1 MPYPQFFSAIML
13 VALLSCQLSFSADD
27 SRINLSYSFD
37 HISYAGPM
45 AVLQLANDWHGDLK
59 SGRDAV
65 SFLEN
70 KVEAKSGNF
79 QISILSRTYHEFLIG
94 NDLAR
99 GFYYYNNGIEL
110 DQELRIDAAL
120 QAKSYS
126 GDGIQLGYDFN
137 VLSDKNY
144 SLSITPKLTALRL
157 TDIIWGHFEGELFY
171 SDTKNWGGTID
182 LDYHYTKD
190 HVVRRPLRGEYIGQL
205 YGFDLDV
212 LWQSKYVDIFYQG
225 TNVASRIYWDG
236 IPTTTAQIST
246 ETAFLLFG
254 YEYYE
259 DVVLTAPALH
269 YSRIT
274 MPLPN
279 AIFKQGLSL
288 RTDSYFSAIREFHF
302 HGIEWATSI
311 DWFSEV
317 EEISF
322 SAQYDFS
329 SKSRKFSVV
338 TPNLSTT
345 LASQTFDL
353 SKSQQLIVNLT
364 FSYTF

>member
-13 VALLSCQLSFSADD
+13 VALLSCQPSFSADD
-27 SRINLSYSFD
+27 SHNSLSYSFD

-45 AVLQLANDWHGDLK
+45 AVLQLANNWHGDLK
-59 SGRDAV
+59 SGRDAF

-70 KVEAKSGNF
+70 KIEAKSGNY

-110 DQELRIDAAL
+110 EQELRIDAAL

-126 GDGIQLGYDFN
+126 GAGIQFGYDFN
-137 VLSDKNY
+137 ALSGKNY

-157 TDIIWGHFEGELFY
+157 TNIIWGNFEGELFY

-182 LDYHYTKD
+182 LNYHYTED
-190 HVVRRPLRGEYIGQL
+190 HVARRPLSGDYIGQL

-212 LWQSKYVDIFYQG
+212 LWQSQYLDVFYQG
-225 TNVASRIYWDG
+225 VNVASRIYWDG
-236 IPTTTAQIST
+236 VPTTTAQIST

-259 DVVLTAPALH
+259 DVILTAPALH
-269 YSRIT
+269 YSRINI
-274 MPLPN
+274 PLPD
-279 AIFKQGLSL
+279 AVFTQGLSL
-288 RTDSYFSAIREFHF
+288 RTDSYFSAVRELHF
-302 HGIEWATSI
+302 HGIEWATSV

-322 SAQYDFS
+322 SAQHDFASRS
-329 SKSRKFSVV
+329 SKLSVL
-338 TPNLSTT
+338 TPILSAT

-353 SKSQQLIVNLT
+353 SKSQQLIVS
-364 FSYTF
+364 FSFNYTF